1 MQAQLIKKLQLSLQ
15 SLSQKINI
23 PLHYSYEKCKSR
35 ELVIYQ
41 NTHPGHQSIQSTEF
55 WFGGD
60 PGENCTQDELEKF
73 AMSSLT
79 LYAGAISFNDL
90 VVELANGRK
99 SEKMGAGKGNPLH
112 SVLKLNT

>member
-1 MQAQLIKKLQLSLQ
+1 
-15 SLSQKINI
+15 
-23 PLHYSYEKCKSR
+23 
-35 ELVIYQ
+35 
-41 NTHPGHQSIQSTEF
+41 
-55 WFGGD
+55 
-60 PGENCTQDELEKF
+60 
-73 AMSSLT
+73 MSSLT